1 MMYTNAQWANEGEQR
16 TSLRCDINGVTS
28 FVPVSEDNSDYTS
41 IMALVLD
48 GQLTIA
54 PFVSLPKPAEA
65 AKPTLEELQARL
77 TAISA
82 QMQLLI
88 AEG

>member
-1 MMYTNAQWANEGEQR
+1 MYTNAQWANEGEQR

-41 IMALVLD
+41 VMALVLD

-54 PFVSLPKPAEA
+54 PFVSLPESAEPT
-65 AKPTLEELQARL
+65 KPTLEELQAQL
-77 TAISA
+77 AAISA
-82 QMQLLI
+82 QIQELVN
-88 AEG
+88 A